1 MLNRILPVSY
11 SLDPTYLSHAT
22 IDICLRAG
30 AKGISTGTKRKMVWV
45 LTDSNWV
52 RIFCYETIMST
63 KQQDTFHTM
72 KCRSRTG
79 NKRGN
84 VGHSQS
90 HFNIV

>member
-52 RIFCYETIMST
+52 RIF
-63 KQQDTFHTM
+63 
-72 KCRSRTG
+72 
-79 NKRGN
+79 
-84 VGHSQS
+84 
-90 HFNIV
+90 